1 MSRCADTNSWS
12 PFFVENLRQLAHFL
26 DDLGM
31 SQEMINMTV
40 AARAG
45 LPIEPVDPKSPIFV
59 WEKGEKG
66 KVPAP
71 EAQSRSL
78 DERREVV
85 LQAIEGMDVVGIVE
99 VLSLPLNIALA
110 KSMKLATI
118 SIRDNFSYKE

>member
-1 MSRCADTNSWS
+1 MSRRADTNSWS
-12 PFFVENLRQLAHFL
+12 PFFIRELQELASFL

-59 WEKGEKG
+59 WEKGEEG

-71 EAQSRSL
+71 EAQPRSL
-78 DERREVV
+78 DERREAV
-85 LQAIEGMDVVGIVE
+85 LQAIEDMDVVGIVAPS
-99 VLSLPLNIALA
+99 VRAPDGPAA
-110 KSMKLATI
+110 KNAGASEGRNPTRA
-118 SIRDNFSYKE
+118 